1 MFNSIASISPW
12 TLMGN
17 LAGWALLVI
26 LAVILLVIIAVVVVW
41 AVKTI
46 VAFIHQPLNSGDD
59 RNGRN

>member
-46 VAFIHQPLNSGDD
+46 VAFIRQPLNTGDG